1 MIHRTGRVIGRFFT
15 GYDILLTPTMCTPPH
30 KLGQVSMM
38 SIDIER
44 FLHMWGGDNAFTQ
57 LFNASGNPAMSVP
70 LHWLAGQLE
79 TAQPWANRRPAQ
91 RGDGHPVQRGCVGGY
106 QRGVITGTRTLDSL
120 AGIVI

>member
-1 MIHRTGRVIGRFFT
+1 
-15 GYDILLTPTMCTPPH
+15 
-30 KLGQVSMM
+30 MM